1 MSMIKEFVGK
11 LRGRLKKELQL
22 ADEDKRRADVLQF
35 DRAVGYANGM
45 GVAIDILNQFEEE
58 YKDIPDT
65 NVGKWIPCEE
75 RLPEDGVDVLVFFE
89 YFRYG
94 SYNRLF
100 QTIGI
105 SYTYN
110 GKWSGFVNGSSEW
123 SQLSIIAWMPL
134 PEPYKGE

>member
-1 MSMIKEFVGK
+1 MSMINEFAEKLIERLEEYKGVVVIDGK
-11 LRGRLKKELQL
+11 IMYQENYL
-22 ADEDKRRADVLQF
+22 
-35 DRAVGYANGM
+35 
-45 GVAIDILNQFEEE
+45 IDIDDAIKIVNQFAEE
-58 YKDIPDT
+58 YKDVPDT

-110 GKWSGFVNGSSEW
+110 GKWSGFVNGSSGW
-123 SQLSIIAWMPL
+123 SQSSIIAWMPL
-134 PEPYKGE
+134 PEPFKGE